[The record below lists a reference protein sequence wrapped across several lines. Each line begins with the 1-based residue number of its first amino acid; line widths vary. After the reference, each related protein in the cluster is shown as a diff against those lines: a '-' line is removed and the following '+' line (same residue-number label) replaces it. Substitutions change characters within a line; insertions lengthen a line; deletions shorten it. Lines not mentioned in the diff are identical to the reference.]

1 MDNINHQDRRNQKDE
16 VPLTHYRGIYKTLEP
31 EAIAQRCGLSFDP
44 AESVFA
50 LRLMGTEYLV
60 TFPDFQIQD
69 RSGTIVQSAA
79 ENILLLRYLCEG
91 NYGESQG
98 KQLSYHDIPWGE
110 VYYRNF
116 EGRCLKRFAYTFG
129 NDPAALRR
137 IMEETKS
144 LRAEPLGKGDAG
156 YRFEFMSGL
165 YMSLLLW
172 AGDEEFPPSSQM
184 LFDDNFISA
193 FTAEDIAVVGEVVI
207 GRLKGMRRAGN

>member
-1 MDNINHQDRRNQKDE
+1 MDNTVRKNQKDE
-16 VPLTHYRGIYKTLEP
+16 VPLTYYRGIYKTLDP
-31 EAIAQRCGLSFDP
+31 EAIAWRCGITFN
-44 AESVFA
+44 AEASVFS
-50 LRLMGTEYLV
+50 LRIMGTEYRV

-69 RSGTIVQSAA
+69 RSGAVVQSAA
-79 ENILLLRYLCEG
+79 ENILILHYLCEG
-91 NYGESQG
+91 KHAETTG

-137 IMEETKS
+137 IMEKG
-144 LRAEPLGKGDAG
+144 LCAEPLGKGDAG

-172 AGDEEFPPSSQM
+172 AGDDEFPPSSQM
-184 LFDDNFISA
+184 LFDDNFVFA

-207 GRLKGMRRAGN
+207 GRLKGMRAAGN